1 MPLGTLDRTA
11 PPLFNQGPSAL
22 SKLVFLS
29 ALALFLMVA
38 DARLHLVQPL
48 RTAVAAVLYPI
59 QWLAMKPVQAVQG
72 VSRYF
77 EDLQSAQRAEAEARQ
92 ALARQAERAGQ
103 AEGLAQENARLR
115 SLLDLRQSTPTPG
128 RAAEVLYDAADP
140 YTRKIVIDQ
149 GLANGIAP
157 GSPVIDEQGVL
168 GQVTSVQPFTSE
180 VTLVIDRDLAVP
192 VQNART
198 GARSLAFGDA
208 TAHGGGMELRF
219 TAANADVQEGDLLA
233 TSGVDG
239 VYPAGLPVAK
249 IDRID
254 RRADSAFARIH
265 CLPLARVTAAR
276 YVMVLAPIGTPPV
289 AAAAAAPAARKKGE
303 KIDKPEAKAPP
314 RKEGRNR

>member
-29 ALALFLMVA
+29 ALALFMMVA
-38 DARLHLVQPL
+38 DARFHLVQPL
-48 RTAVAAVLYPI
+48 RTAVGVVLYPI
-59 QWLAMKPVQAVQG
+59 QWLALKPVQAVQG
-72 VSRYF
+72 TSRYF
-77 EDLQSAQRAEAEARQ
+77 EDLQNAQQGEADARRA
-92 ALARQAERAGQ
+92 LVRQAERASQ

-115 SLLDLRQSTPTPG
+115 ALLELRQSTATPG

-149 GLANGIAP
+149 GLNHGIVP
-157 GSPVIDEQGVL
+157 GSPVNDENGVL
-168 GQVTSVQPFTSE
+168 GPDTWVQPFTSE

-276 YVMVLAPIGTPPV
+276 YVMVLAPVGTPPV
-289 AAAAAAPAARKKGE
+289 AAAAAAPVAKKKAE
-303 KIDKPEAKAPP
+303 KADKPDAKGP
-314 RKEGRNR
+314 RKEGRTR